1 MDGSAVTIALKSRK
15 RRHNQTFW
23 LKYMLK
29 KKRFMMG
36 LLLLINIFLLYLNM
50 VNTSKV
56 KDVELLSVQ
65 GNNSGDT
72 LNVIGM
78 VARIVAAMNMMVN
91 SCWNP
96 RHYLTL
102 NVVQS
107 MKVITLNF

>member
-1 MDGSAVTIALKSRK
+1 MDGSAVAIALKSRK

-36 LLLLINIFLLYLNM
+36 LLLIIKILIYLLK
-50 VNTSKV
+50 VNTSMV

-102 NVVQS
+102 NVVQG